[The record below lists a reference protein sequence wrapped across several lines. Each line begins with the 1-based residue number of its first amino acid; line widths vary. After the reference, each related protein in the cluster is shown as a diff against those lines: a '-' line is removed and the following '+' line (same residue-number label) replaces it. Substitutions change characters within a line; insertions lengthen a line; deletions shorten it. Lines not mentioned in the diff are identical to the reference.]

1 MRAHLEALFNV
12 RIHPEFD
19 GERETFTVWKAGT
32 CLRADSLPSLW
43 SLLLEAEGVAVYEW
57 RAAA

>member
-19 GERETFTVWKAGT
+19 GEVETFTVWRDGRMLSA
-32 CLRADSLPSLW
+32 PSLAALW
-43 SLLLEAEGVAVYEW
+43 AVLLEADVVPVY
-57 RAAA
+57 RLAA